1 MDAKEK
7 DEKILYYLAKV
18 VQDLALKNYT
28 EIVKTI
34 KELLE
39 IDEKADYGHQ
49 ADRNNQCGNRR
60 WCLGKFRTKEQNS
73 GGGGQKKMEDISA

>member
-34 KELLE
+34 KELLGASSHVLD
-39 IDEKADYGHQ
+39 ILK
-49 ADRNNQCGNRR
+49 
-60 WCLGKFRTKEQNS
+60 KES
-73 GGGGQKKMEDISA
+73 

>member
-28 EIVKTI
+28 EIVKKI
-34 KELLE
+34 KE
-39 IDEKADYGHQ
+39 KQ
-49 ADRNNQCGNRR
+49 
-60 WCLGKFRTKEQNS
+60 TKSNKI
-73 GGGGQKKMEDISA
+73 KKTNKKD